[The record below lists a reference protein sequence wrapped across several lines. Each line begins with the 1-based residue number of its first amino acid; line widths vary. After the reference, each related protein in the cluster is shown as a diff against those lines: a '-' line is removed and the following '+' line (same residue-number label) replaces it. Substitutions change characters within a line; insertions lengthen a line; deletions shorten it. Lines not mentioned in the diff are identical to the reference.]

1 MTVTIR
7 PRKRFY
13 ALWLVL
19 CALLL
24 GSAASVTSRA
34 TEPED
39 TVLGIFG
46 FINGKKTP
54 LKVDLG
60 SGHFATFT
68 LTDGTGTVFQSGSEI
83 DLEIT
88 ASSASAALSVTVQG
102 GGTLVL
108 GNVEV
113 MGSLKSITA
122 TAATI
127 SNALTVTGSLG
138 TAKLGDIAGNV
149 TVTEGITSLV
159 AGQLDGMLSADGSV
173 GKLTLGAVSGHVNVA
188 GNITSLTTGDVSG
201 SIYCAGALGR
211 ARVGNVTGLIAA
223 ASEIV
228 SLSTLNITGGTILAG
243 ANLGDDGQLGG
254 TGSNADTYAGGTIG
268 SIQAAGA
275 IDNSFVGAGVIPGS
289 DGFGSSDD
297 TSAGASLI
305 KKISA
310 RGGATGTKFESS
322 AFGTASLPKK
332 IDPATDP
339 RFIVL

>member
-1 MTVTIR
+1 MTSNIR
-7 PRKRFY
+7 PRTRFY

-24 GSAASVTSRA
+24 GSATSVTSRA
-34 TEPED
+34 D
-39 TVLGIFG
+39 TVLGVFG

-88 ASSASAALSVTVQG
+88 TSSASAALSVTVQG
-102 GGTLVL
+102 GGTVAL
-108 GNVEV
+108 GNVDV
-113 MGSLKSITA
+113 TGSLKSIKA
-122 TAATI
+122 TAVTI
-127 SNALTVTGSLG
+127 SNALTITGSLG
-138 TAKLGDIAGNV
+138 TAKLGDIAGSVN
-149 TVTEGITSLV
+149 VTEGITSLT
-159 AGQLDGMLSADGSV
+159 AGQLDGTLSAGGTV
-173 GKLTLGAVSGHVNVA
+173 GKLTLGAVNGHVNIL
-188 GNITSLTTGDVSG
+188 GNITSLTSGDVSG
-201 SIYCAGALGR
+201 SIYCAGSLGR
-211 ARVGNVTGLIAA
+211 SRVGNVTGLIAA

-243 ANLGDDGQLGG
+243 ANLGDDGQIGG
-254 TGSNADTYAGGTIG
+254 TGTNADIYAAGSIG

-289 DGFGSSDD
+289 GGFGSSDD